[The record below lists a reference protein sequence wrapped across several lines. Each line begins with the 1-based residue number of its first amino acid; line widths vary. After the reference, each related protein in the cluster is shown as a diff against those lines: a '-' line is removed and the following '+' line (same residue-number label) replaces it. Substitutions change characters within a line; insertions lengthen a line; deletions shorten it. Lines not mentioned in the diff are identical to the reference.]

1 MLNLLAPPLLLL
13 AFLLSN
19 LQRGCTLTNV
29 TVDDTSSDIR
39 YSGDWTTSTTTEL
52 DYGGTHQL
60 TEDHSAT
67 AKLTFTGAWR
77 ALLGGRTCSDSRD
90 ALHQAMQY
98 TS

>member
-1 MLNLLAPPLLLL
+1 MSVLSPFLFLFALASAYL
-13 AFLLSN
+13 AAAD
-19 LQRGCTLTNV
+19 RNV

-90 ALHQAMQY
+90 ALYQAMQY